1 MWDVPVF
8 SNNHPTLHRLRH
20 LCLCRKSWVRGGSN
34 RRVSVGSNGW
44 MDGQRDGWR
53 DGWVDGWVYGWVDGW
68 VYGWVDGGRDERV
81 VVGEWGRYGNT
92 HTT

>member
-1 MWDVPVF
+1 
-8 SNNHPTLHRLRH
+8 
-20 LCLCRKSWVRGGSN
+20 
-34 RRVSVGSNGW
+34 

-53 DGWVDGWVYGWVDGW
+53 DGWVDGW